1 MKKIA
6 LLTILVIGVL
16 FTRAQRFFYIEKG
29 NMAERSLQ
37 EDLLKASQFV
47 TRSVLASDY
56 TIKTEIGKRGDHKTT
71 LKIIVE
77 DSASFKPIYQAN
89 EEYVFGEMK
98 INEQLM
104 INMALR
110 TLIEKNIN
118 QIIYCA
124 KNDHQN
130 GGGAGEN

>member
-1 MKKIA
+1 
-6 LLTILVIGVL
+6 
-16 FTRAQRFFYIEKG
+16 
-29 NMAERSLQ
+29 
-37 EDLLKASQFV
+37 
-47 TRSVLASDY
+47 
-56 TIKTEIGKRGDHKTT
+56 
-71 LKIIVE
+71 
-77 DSASFKPIYQAN
+77 
-89 EEYVFGEMK
+89 
-98 INEQLM
+98 M